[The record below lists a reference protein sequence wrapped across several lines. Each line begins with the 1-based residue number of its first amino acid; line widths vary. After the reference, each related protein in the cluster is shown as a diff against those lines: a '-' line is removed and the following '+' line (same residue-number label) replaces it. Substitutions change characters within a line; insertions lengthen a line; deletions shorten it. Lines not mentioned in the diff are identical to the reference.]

1 MNYNNPHHDWD
12 DYQDKVTL
20 TDDEE
25 SHMLDLIKE
34 MIEDDF
40 QDVLFNATQVNDGYK
55 ERSQDLKDILKLI
68 HHNSGDVKNYAALGE
83 YLYLLAYDYAD
94 DSVTE
99 TFTRFE

>member
-20 TDDEE
+20 TDSEE
-25 SHMLDLIKE
+25 SDMQDLILQ
-34 MIEDDF
+34 MVEDDF

-55 ERSQDLKDILKLI
+55 ERGQDLKEILKLI
-68 HHNSGDVKNYAALGE
+68 HNNSGDMKSYAQLGE
-83 YLYLLAYDYAD
+83 YLYLAAYDYAE
-94 DSVTE
+94 DSVIE

>member
-12 DYQDKVTL
+12 DFQDRVTL
-20 TDDEE
+20 TDGEE
-25 SHMLDLIKE
+25 SDMQDLILQ
-34 MIEDDF
+34 MVEDDF

-55 ERSQDLKDILKLI
+55 ERGQDLKEILKLI
-68 HHNSGDVKNYAALGE
+68 HHNSGDMKNYAALGE
-83 YLYLLAYDYAD
+83 YLYLAAFTYAD

>member
-1 MNYNNPHHDWD
+1 MREPSDLWQD
-12 DYQDKVTL
+12 EYQSKFL
-20 TDDEE
+20 SDDEE
-25 SHMLDLIKE
+25 SHMLDLVEE

-55 ERSQDLKDILKLI
+55 GRSQDLKDILKQI
-68 HHNSGDVKNYAALGE
+68 HHNSGDMKNYAALGE

-94 DSVTE
+94 ERVME

>member
-1 MNYNNPHHDWD
+1 MSREPSDLWQD
-12 DYQDKVTL
+12 EYQSKFL

-25 SHMLDLIKE
+25 YHMLDQILD
-34 MIEDDF
+34 MLEDDF
-40 QDVLFNATQVNDGYK
+40 QDILFNATQVNNGYK

-68 HHNSGDVKNYAALGE
+68 HHNSGDMKNYAALGE
-83 YLYLLAYDYAD
+83 YLYLAAFTYAD

>member
-12 DYQDKVTL
+12 DFQDRVTL
-20 TDDEE
+20 TDSEE
-25 SHMLDLIKE
+25 SDMQDLILQ
-34 MIEDDF
+34 MVEDDF

-55 ERSQDLKDILKLI
+55 ERGQDLKEILKLI
-68 HHNSGDVKNYAALGE
+68 HNNSGDMKSYAALGE
-83 YLYLLAYDYAD
+83 YLYLAAYDYAD

>member
-20 TDDEE
+20 TYDEE
-25 SHMLDLIKE
+25 LHMIDLVDE
-34 MIEDDF
+34 MLIEDF
-40 QDVLFNATQVNDGYK
+40 QDVLFNSMQCNDGYK
-55 ERSQDLKDILKLI
+55 ERSQDIKEILKIINL
-68 HHNSGDVKNYAALGE
+68 NSGSSIGYEALGE
-83 YLYLLAYDYAD
+83 YLYLLAYDYAY